1 MDTHDVLNILGLLPV
16 VGPVFDLC
24 NAAYYVSEKDWGN
37 AAMSLLFT
45 IPGTDLVGTAAKISP
60 YLGKF
65 GKYVTSTAKFVKL
78 VGTGTAAGVT
88 AYQTGKKI
96 ANLIDTYAT
105 EGKDIDVNFFLQL
118 GEIGLGLA
126 ATASFGKTLASDLE
140 KYTTLNEKL
149 EYAANAIKKEANRL
163 AKDNSG
169 AVKLPGK
176 TIDGDDIKPSTSSDS
191 SSAGK
196 SEAGSASES
205 GSETVEVKLSKKK
218 YPESAQHIEDAIKKG
233 QPDTLTIDRRG
244 ASSRRKASLKDVDT
258 VPGLDR
264 DEYPPAMSL
273 EGGTGASVKLIN
285 PSDNRGSGSSI
296 AYQLRKYPNGTKY
309 RIIITE
315 ED

>member
-1 MDTHDVLNILGLLPV
+1 MDKHDVLNILGLLPV
-16 VGPVFDLC
+16 VGPVFDAC
-24 NAAYYVSEKDWGN
+24 NAACYATEGEWGK
-37 AAMSLLFT
+37 AAMSLLFM
-45 IPGTDLVGTAAKISP
+45 IPGTDLVGTAAKVSP

-78 VGTGTAAGVT
+78 VGTGTMAGVT

-118 GEIGLGLA
+118 GEIGLGLV

-140 KYTTLNEKL
+140 KYTTLEEKL
-149 EYAANAIKKEANRL
+149 EYAANAIKKESNRL

-176 TIDGDDIKPSTSSDS
+176 TIDSDDIKPSTSSDS

-218 YPESAQHIEDAIKKG
+218 YPESAQHIEDAKKNG

>member
-1 MDTHDVLNILGLLPV
+1 MDKHDVLNILGLLPV
-16 VGPVFDLC
+16 VGPVFDAC
-24 NAAYYVSEKDWGN
+24 NAACYATEGEWGK
-37 AAMSLLFT
+37 AAMSLLFM
-45 IPGTDLVGTAAKISP
+45 IPGTDLVGTAAKVSP

-78 VGTGTAAGVT
+78 VGTGTMAGVT

-118 GEIGLGLA
+118 GEIGLGLV

-140 KYTTLNEKL
+140 KYTTLEEKL
-149 EYAANAIKKEANRL
+149 EYAANAIKKESNRL
-163 AKDNSG
+163 AKDNTG

-176 TIDGDDIKPSTSSDS
+176 TIDSDDIKPSTSSDS

-218 YPESAQHIEDAIKKG
+218 YPESAQHIEDAKKNG

-296 AYQLRKYPNGTKY
+296 AYHLRKYPNGTKY

>member
-1 MDTHDVLNILGLLPV
+1 MKNLNI
-16 VGPVFDLC
+16 D
-24 NAAYYVSEKDWGN
+24 S
-37 AAMSLLFT
+37 
-45 IPGTDLVGTAAKISP
+45 
-60 YLGKF
+60 
-65 GKYVTSTAKFVKL
+65 
-78 VGTGTAAGVT
+78 
-88 AYQTGKKI
+88 
-96 ANLIDTYAT
+96 
-105 EGKDIDVNFFLQL
+105 
-118 GEIGLGLA
+118 
-126 ATASFGKTLASDLE
+126 
-140 KYTTLNEKL
+140 
-149 EYAANAIKKEANRL
+149 
-163 AKDNSG
+163 
-169 AVKLPGK
+169 
-176 TIDGDDIKPSTSSDS
+176 DDIKPSTSSDS